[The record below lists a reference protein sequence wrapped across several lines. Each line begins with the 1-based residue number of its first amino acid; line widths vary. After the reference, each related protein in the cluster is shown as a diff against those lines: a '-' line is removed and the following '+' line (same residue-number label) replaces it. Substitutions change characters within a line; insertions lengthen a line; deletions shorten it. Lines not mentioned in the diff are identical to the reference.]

1 MTFEFIA
8 NHRDEFGVGRM
19 CEVLAGSSSG
29 FYAWLKRKPSI
40 RQQENAALVINIR
53 QIYKHSRNTY
63 GSPRIHAEL
72 QAKGQNVSRKRVARL
87 MRLHDIQAK
96 RKQRYKT
103 TTK

>member
-1 MTFEFIA
+1 MEFVYVLGIIFVA
-8 NHRDEFGVGRM
+8 FGLSF
-19 CEVLAGSSSG
+19 VL
-29 FYAWLKRKPSI
+29 
-40 RQQENAALVINIR
+40 INIR